1 MQRADA
7 APAAK
12 GETAMN
18 TGSKRGAGLEASG
31 TLRERNGVRKAV
43 LQ

>member
-1 MQRADA
+1 MQRAEA

-12 GETAMN
+12 GETAMD
-18 TGSKRGAGLEASG
+18 TGSKTGPGSDASG
-31 TLRERNGVRKAV
+31 ALRKRNGVRKAV